1 MVRSC
6 VSCDGIC
13 VHWIKHESVDEKA
26 ITHYHGS
33 WERAVNHVR
42 MFAIASLPV
51 ILHEDENT
59 DDDRNIAA
67 IQRWENLVLNQ
78 HRIRQKQRLWS
89 ALGQCLLAISASL
102 RARLSK
108 TDRG

>member
-1 MVRSC
+1 MV
-6 VSCDGIC
+6 
-13 VHWIKHESVDEKA
+13 A
-26 ITHYHGS
+26 
-33 WERAVNHVR
+33 ERVADQVR

-78 HRIRQKQRLWS
+78 HKERQTY
-89 ALGQCLLAISASL
+89 CPVY
-102 RARLSK
+102 
-108 TDRG
+108 